1 MMRSVWRLEGV
12 TWKAFAKRVWDQIVE
27 DRVTGQA
34 AQLAFYFV
42 LAVFPLLLALTA
54 LLGFFLQSEAA
65 LRDTLQK
72 YLSSVVPDSVSG
84 LLETAL
90 HEVASGSSG
99 GKLSIGFIAT
109 LWGASNGMAAIMRA
123 FNIAYD
129 VEEERA
135 WWKQRLVAIG
145 LTVGF
150 LVLITGALALLVFG
164 PALIH
169 WMAEHFGFGSVFRV
183 LGMALEWVVL
193 LGFLVMAFNILYI
206 YAPNIKHRRWHWL
219 MPGTVAG
226 IGLWLLASLGFK
238 TYLHY
243 FDRYSVTYGS
253 IGAVIVLL
261 LWFYWSGIAILIG
274 AEVNSE
280 LEKASSAVHGQEE
293 V

>member
-1 MMRSVWRLEGV
+1 MRSVWRLEGV
-12 TWKAFAKRVWDQIVE
+12 TWKAFAKRVWEQIVE

-54 LLGFFLQSEAA
+54 LLGFFLQSEAT
-65 LRDTLQK
+65 LREALQK
-72 YLSSVVPDSVSG
+72 YLTSVAPESVSG
-84 LLETAL
+84 LLERTL

-99 GKLSIGFIAT
+99 EKLSIGFIAA
-109 LWGASNGMAAIMRA
+109 LWAASNGMAAIIQA

-129 VEEERA
+129 VKETRA

-150 LVLITGALALLVFG
+150 LVLITSALALLVYG

-169 WMAEHFGFGSVFRV
+169 WMAEHLGFGGVFTV
-183 LGMALEWVVL
+183 LGMVLEWLVL
-193 LGFLVMAFNILYI
+193 LVFLVVAFNILYL
-206 YAPNIKHRRWHWL
+206 YAPNIKHHRWHWL

-226 IGLWLLASLGFK
+226 IGLWLLASFGFK
-238 TYLHY
+238 VYLHY

-253 IGAVIVLL
+253 IGAVIILL
-261 LWFYWSGIAILIG
+261 LWFYLSGIAILVG

-280 LEKASSAVHGQEE
+280 VEKASGGMA
-293 V
+293 